1 MRFSDN
7 MRMQAIELATPRNRV
22 ETLFSDMTIG
32 EAIKVIEKKKFQ
44 MIPVI
49 ERDSKRYLYSV
60 SAGDI
65 LRKVLKEKDLSKVL
79 ADPIS
84 SLSIERLIVA
94 CSKETEISELIYLVV
109 NQNFVPLVDSA
120 GVLQGIVT
128 RRAIIDHLA
137 SQGE

>member
-1 MRFSDN
+1 
-7 MRMQAIELATPRNRV
+7 
-22 ETLFSDMTIG
+22 
-32 EAIKVIEKKKFQ
+32 
-44 MIPVI
+44 
-49 ERDSKRYLYSV
+49 V

-65 LRKVLKEKDLSKVL
+65 LRKVLKEKDLNKVL

-94 CSKETEISELIYLVV
+94 CSKETEIRELIYLVV

>member
-1 MRFSDN
+1 
-7 MRMQAIELATPRNRV
+7 MQAIELATPRNRV

-65 LRKVLKEKDLSKVL
+65 LRKILKEKDLNKAL

>member
-1 MRFSDN
+1 MR
-7 MRMQAIELATPRNRV
+7 RQAIELATPRNRV

-65 LRKVLKEKDLSKVL
+65 LRKVLKEKDLNKVL

>member
-1 MRFSDN
+1 
-7 MRMQAIELATPRNRV
+7 MQAIELATPRNRV

-49 ERDSKRYLYSV
+49 ERDSRRYLYSV

-65 LRKVLKEKDLSKVL
+65 LRKVLKEKDLNKVL

-128 RRAIIDHLA
+128 RRAIIDPLA